1 MVLGQAL
8 TYLVMPSS
16 NIASQLNNMV
26 IAMFE
31 GLLWLTKLEE
41 KKNSFVLAVSQYF
54 ISCNFP

>member
-16 NIASQLNNMV
+16 NIASRLSNMV

-31 GLLWLTKLEE
+31 GLLWLIKLEE
-41 KKNSFVLAVSQYF
+41 KNSFVLAVSQYF